1 MTTHAY
7 AEEYLDAAMNC
18 LGDAFDYAV
27 NICKVSLGEFYD
39 AFTTSGFA
47 QQFENGTP
55 RIVLGLSG
63 AELVREIFNKIDGT
77 IETPVLEAPLDKSPE
92 YWTGW
97 ILAYMQWKTSIP
109 FEEITEYLPVENLRA
124 LYPTLHEAPED
135 KAVDVFASIYQARKT
150 PTKLYKFRK
159 IKNYSQAKLAEKSG
173 ISLRSLQMYE
183 QRRKNINKASFESIY
198 ALSRALNVRPENL
211 YEYELTPLVSYQLS
225 SD

>member
-27 NICKVSLGEFYD
+27 NVCKVSLGEFYD
-39 AFTTSGFA
+39 AFTASGFA

-63 AELVREIFNKIDGT
+63 AELVRKIFDKIDGT
-77 IETPVLEAPLDKSPE
+77 VETPVREAPLDKSPE

-97 ILAYMQWKTSIP
+97 ILAYLQWKTGIS
-109 FEEITEYLPVENLRA
+109 FEGITEHLPVENLHA

-135 KAVDVFASIYQARKT
+135 KAVDVFISIYQARKL

-183 QRRKNINKASFESIY
+183 QRKKNINKASFESVY
-198 ALSRALNVRPENL
+198 ALSRALNIRPENL
-211 YEYELTPLVSYQLS
+211 YEYELPPLVSHQLS

>member
-1 MTTHAY
+1 MMTHAY

-27 NICKVSLGEFYD
+27 NACKVSLGEFYD
-39 AFTTSGFA
+39 AFTASGFA
-47 QQFENGTP
+47 QQFETGTP

-77 IETPVLEAPLDKSPE
+77 IEAPVLEAPLDKSSE

-97 ILAYMQWKTSIP
+97 ILAYIQWKTGIP
-109 FEEITEYLPVENLRA
+109 FEEITECLPVENLRD
-124 LYPTLHEAPED
+124 LYPGLHEAPED
-135 KAVDVFASIYQARKT
+135 KAVDVFASIYQAQKNL
-150 PTKLYKFRK
+150 TKLYKFRK

-173 ISLRSLQMYE
+173 VSLRSLQMYE
-183 QRRKNINKASFESIY
+183 QRRKNINKASFESVY

-211 YEYELTPLVSYQLS
+211 YEYELPPLVNH
-225 SD
+225 

>member
-7 AEEYLDAAMNC
+7 DKDHLDAAMNC

-27 NICKVSLGEFYD
+27 NVCKVPLCEFYD
-39 AFTTSGFA
+39 AFTTSRFA
-47 QQFENGTP
+47 RQFENGTP

-77 IETPVLEAPLDKSPE
+77 IETPVREAPFDKSPE

-97 ILAYMQWKTSIP
+97 ILAYIQWKTGFP
-109 FEEITEYLPVENLRA
+109 FEEIAEYLPVENLRA

-159 IKNYSQAKLAEKSG
+159 IKNYSQARLAEKSG
-173 ISLRSLQMYE
+173 TSLRSIQMYE
-183 QRRKNINKASFESIY
+183 QRKKNINKASFETVY
-198 ALSRALNVRPENL
+198 ALSRALNVKPENL
-211 YEYELTPLVSYQLS
+211 YEYELPPLVNH
-225 SD
+225 

>member
-1 MTTHAY
+1 MMTHAY
-7 AEEYLDAAMNC
+7 AEEYLDAAMNY

-27 NICKVSLGEFYD
+27 NVCKVSLGEFYD
-39 AFTTSGFA
+39 AFTASGFA
-47 QQFENGTP
+47 QQFETGTP

-77 IETPVLEAPLDKSPE
+77 IEAPVLEAPLDKSSE

-97 ILAYMQWKTSIP
+97 ILAYIQWKTGIP
-109 FEEITEYLPVENLRA
+109 FEEITEYLPVENLRD
-124 LYPTLHEAPED
+124 LYPGLHEAPED
-135 KAVDVFASIYQARKT
+135 KAVDVFASIYQARKA

-173 ISLRSLQMYE
+173 VSLRSLQMYE
-183 QRRKNINKASFESIY
+183 QRRKNINKASFESVY

-211 YEYELTPLVSYQLS
+211 YEYELPPLVNH
-225 SD
+225 

>member
-27 NICKVSLGEFYD
+27 NVCKVSLGKFYD
-39 AFTTSGFA
+39 DFTASGFA

-63 AELVREIFNKIDGT
+63 AELVQEIFNKIDET

-97 ILAYMQWKTSIP
+97 ILAYIQWKTGIP
-109 FEEITEYLPVENLRA
+109 FGEITRCLPVENLRA
-124 LYPTLHEAPED
+124 LYPILHEAPED

-159 IKNYSQAKLAEKSG
+159 IKKYSQAELAEKSG
-173 ISLRSLQMYE
+173 VSLRSLQMYE
-183 QRRKNINKASFESIY
+183 QRRKSINRASFECVY
-198 ALSRALNVRPENL
+198 ALSRALSVRPENL
-211 YEYELTPLVSYQLS
+211 YEHELPPSLNHQPS
-225 SD
+225 SN

>member
-7 AEEYLDAAMNC
+7 AEEYLEAAMNC

-27 NICKVSLGEFYD
+27 NACKVSLDEFYD

-47 QQFENGTP
+47 QQFENGTH

-63 AELVREIFNKIDGT
+63 AELAQEIFDKIDGT
-77 IETPVLEAPLDKSPE
+77 VETPVLEAPIDKSPE

-97 ILAYMQWKTSIP
+97 ILAYMQWKTGIP
-109 FEEITEYLPVENLRA
+109 FEEITEHLPVENLRA
-124 LYPTLHEAPED
+124 LYPMLHEAPED
-135 KAVDVFASIYQARKT
+135 KAVDVLVSMYQARKL

-159 IKNYSQAKLAEKSG
+159 IKNYSQAKLAERSG
-173 ISLRSLQMYE
+173 ISIRSIQMYE
-183 QRRKNINKASFESIY
+183 QRRKNINKASFESVY
-198 ALSRALNVRPENL
+198 ALSRALNIRPENL
-211 YEYELTPLVSYQLS
+211 YEYELSPLVSHQLS

>member
-7 AEEYLDAAMNC
+7 DEDYLDAAMNC

-27 NICKVSLGEFYD
+27 NVCKVPLCEFYD
-39 AFTTSGFA
+39 AFTTSRFA
-47 QQFENGTP
+47 RQFENGTP

-77 IETPVLEAPLDKSPE
+77 IETPVREAPLDKTPE

-97 ILAYMQWKTSIP
+97 ILAYIQWKTGFP

-159 IKNYSQAKLAEKSG
+159 IKNYSQARLAEKSG
-173 ISLRSLQMYE
+173 TSLRSIQMYE
-183 QRRKNINKASFESIY
+183 QRKKNINKASFETVY
-198 ALSRALNVRPENL
+198 ALSRALNVKPENL
-211 YEYELTPLVSYQLS
+211 YEYELPPLVNH
-225 SD
+225 